1 MYLMLVFFESFFALS
16 IGFCAVFDADEDD
29 DDDVCA
35 CLVVLVL
42 VLSVAAFF
50 IAVCCCAIV
59 FVVDLI
65 PLGVV
70 FVAAFAVAVATEKR
84 RNKENIFYS
93 GSRDGG
99 YCEGRVVEGVVKW
112 CRALK
117 K

>member
-1 MYLMLVFFESFFALS
+1 MMYLMLVFFESFFALS
-16 IGFCAVFDADEDD
+16 IGFCAVFDDDD

-35 CLVVLVL
+35 CLVVLLL

-84 RNKENIFYS
+84 RNKENIF
-93 GSRDGG
+93 
-99 YCEGRVVEGVVKW
+99 
-112 CRALK
+112 
-117 K
+117 